1 MLESVFDGKGIG
13 ALPRMNNRVIAV
25 CGIDTGVGKSVVTGL
40 LAAFLAGQGRK
51 VITQKPVQTGCAGRS
66 EDILVH
72 RRLMGTAWSDFDEQ
86 GLTCSYCLP
95 FAGSPHLAAAMA
107 GCRIEAAEIDRASEI
122 LAARHDYL
130 LIEGAGGL
138 LVPLSEELLQLDYF
152 QKCGYPLLLVTTP
165 RLGSIN
171 HTLLSLEVVKKRRV
185 RLLGLVY
192 NLHGENPVEIVRD
205 SRRVME
211 RALKNYGFSCP
222 LVLLPDYHESRSVN
236 WRSVV
241 DGMV

>member
-1 MLESVFDGKGIG
+1 
-13 ALPRMNNRVIAV
+13 MNNRVIAL
-25 CGIDTGVGKSVVTGL
+25 CGIGTGVGKSVVTGL
-40 LAAFLAGQGRK
+40 LAAFLARQGET

-66 EDILVH
+66 EDILLH
-72 RRLMGTAWSDFDEQ
+72 RKLMNVGWNEYDRQ
-86 GLTCSYCLP
+86 GLTCPYCLP

-107 GCRIEAAEIDRASEI
+107 GNRIEAAEIDRASGI
-122 LAARHDYL
+122 LAAEHDYL

-138 LVPLSEELLQLDYF
+138 LVPLSEELIQVDYF
-152 QKCGYPLLLVTTP
+152 HQRGYPIILVTTP

-171 HTLLSLEVVKKRRV
+171 HTLLSLEALKMRKA

-192 NLHGENPVEIVRD
+192 NLYGDNPVEIVRD

-211 RALKNYGFSCP
+211 RALKDYGFSCP
-222 LVLLPDYHESRSVN
+222 ILLLPDYHESRSIN

-241 DGMV
+241 HASA

>member
-1 MLESVFDGKGIG
+1 MSNK
-13 ALPRMNNRVIAV
+13 VIAL

-40 LAAFLAGQGRK
+40 LAAFLAGQGGK
-51 VITQKPVQTGCAGRS
+51 VITQKPVQTGCAGRP
-66 EDILVH
+66 EDILLH
-72 RRLMGTAWSDFDEQ
+72 RRLMDVAWNEYDER

-95 FAGSPHLAAAMA
+95 FAGSPHLAAEMA

-122 LAARHDYL
+122 LAAEHDYL

-138 LVPLSEELLQLDYF
+138 LVPLNEDLLQLDYF
-152 QKCGYPLLLVTTP
+152 QGCDYPIILVTTP

-171 HTLLSLEVVKKRRV
+171 HTLLSLEVIRKRGV

-192 NLHGENPVEIVRD
+192 NLYGDNPVQIVRD

-211 RALKNYGFSCP
+211 RALRDYGFSCP
-222 LVLLPDYHESRSVN
+222 LLLLPDYHESRNVN
-236 WRSVV
+236 WRPVV
-241 DGMV
+241 DALR